1 MAKLIEAILNP
12 LVNGI
17 PKFGCTCTLL
27 KNLLQNTI
35 LALVECWFCVVIN
48 FFFVYFWS
56 GLCAMELHLNI
67 SMRKK
72 QGKIYIA
79 YLTERFGLV
88 SYSYIIVHGVKLYNM
103 GWDPFFHTFSSFLI

>member
-1 MAKLIEAILNP
+1 
-12 LVNGI
+12 
-17 PKFGCTCTLL
+17 
-27 KNLLQNTI
+27 
-35 LALVECWFCVVIN
+35 
-48 FFFVYFWS
+48 
-56 GLCAMELHLNI
+56 MELHLNI